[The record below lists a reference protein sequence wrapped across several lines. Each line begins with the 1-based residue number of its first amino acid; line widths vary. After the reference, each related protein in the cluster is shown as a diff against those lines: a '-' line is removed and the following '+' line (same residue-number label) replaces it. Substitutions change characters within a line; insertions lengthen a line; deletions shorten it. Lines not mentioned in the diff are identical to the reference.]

1 MGRDSAGVGQHCAQ
15 KGQLLAPPVAH
26 LNEILRASQRRTK
39 HQKHDLRQRIHHL
52 TRLARVTKC

>member
-26 LNEILRASQRRTK
+26 LNEILRASQRRAK
-39 HQKHDLRQRIHHL
+39 HQKHDLRKRID
-52 TRLARVTKC
+52 RIAGLAGIAKS